1 MGIGMMLRRLKI
13 PTLADLSNLSSG
25 RAVLRLL
32 APPYRGG
39 YKLTLA
45 APSPVAEPLQICT
58 GPKPITDD
66 ELRTMMPALVRM
78 GGTMRLI
85 RIAIDSAARSFGWNM
100 VREIVKIIFR

>member
-1 MGIGMMLRRLKI
+1 MGIGMTLLRFKM
-13 PTLADLSNLSSG
+13 PTLADLSNLSSV

-58 GPKPITDD
+58 GPKAITDD
-66 ELRTMMPALVRM
+66 ELRVMMPPLVRM
-78 GGTMRLI
+78 GMTLGEFTQERVD
-85 RIAIDSAARSFGWNM
+85 R
-100 VREIVKIIFR
+100 VRGAQCA

>member
-1 MGIGMMLRRLKI
+1 MGIGMTLLRFKM
-13 PTLADLSNLSSG
+13 PTLADLSNLSSV

-45 APSPVAEPLQICT
+45 APSPEAEPLQICT

-66 ELRTMMPALVRM
+66 ELSRSMTK
-78 GGTMRLI
+78 RLAQ
-85 RIAIDSAARSFGWNM
+85 IAIDAAARSFGWNF
-100 VREIVKIIFR
+100 VREVLRKVFG